1 MSHPGIEM
9 ISSFLSESGFLSG
22 TVTEQREAMVQVAA
36 SAPPP
41 PDGVVVDTMV
51 LGGRGAE
58 RLSPEGGAQGRTI
71 LFLHGGGYCVGSL
84 DTHRGLAGRIA
95 QAAGCPVVTVDYRL
109 APEHPHPAALV
120 DALAAYR
127 ELLASGLR
135 PECTAIAGDSA
146 GGGLTMA
153 TLVALRDEGGPL
165 PAAAACLSPW
175 VDLTQTSE
183 SHATLGPDDPM
194 VTKAGL
200 DVYAQAYLA
209 GAAATSPLA
218 SPLYVE
224 DLSGLPPVLI
234 EVGGREVLLDDA
246 TRLADR
252 LKEAGGS
259 VSLTVWP
266 DLIHVFQVFSGD
278 MVPEADQSID
288 AIGAFL
294 SKHFARA
301 GHARRPQRSRLKG
314 ADLCRTLPERPRW

>member
-22 TVTEQREAMVQVAA
+22 TIIEQREMMERAA
-36 SAPPP
+36 VSAPPP
-41 PDGVVVDTMV
+41 PDGVVVETMV

-58 RLSPEGGAQGRTI
+58 RLTPEGAVADRAI
-71 LFLHGGGYCVGSL
+71 LYLHGGGYCVGSL

-127 ELLASGLR
+127 ELLATGLR
-135 PECTAIAGDSA
+135 PDCTAIAGDSA

-175 VDLTQTSE
+175 VDLTQTSG
-183 SHATLGPDDPM
+183 SHTTLGLDDPM
-194 VTKAGL
+194 VTTLGL
-200 DVYAQAYLA
+200 DVYAEAYLA

-218 SPLYVE
+218 SPLYAE
-224 DLSGLPPVLI
+224 DMSGLPPVLV
-234 EVGGREVLLDDA
+234 EVGAREVLLDDA

-252 LKEAGGS
+252 LREAGGS

-266 DLIHVFQVFSGD
+266 ELIHVFQVFSGD
-278 MVPEADQSID
+278 VVPEADQSID

-294 SKHFARA
+294 SKHLSRA
-301 GHARRPQRSRLKG
+301 GAHTDRG
-314 ADLCRTLPERPRW
+314 AAD